1 MDAPYMVELKRNWK
15 YSSEGEILINVGPN
29 VTFPDFAS
37 DLRLVSLLLVHFHV
51 LIVKTYVLKYL
62 RKNQNVHSI

>member
-1 MDAPYMVELKRNWK
+1 MDALYMVELKRNWK

-37 DLRLVSLLLVHFHV
+37 DLRLVSLLLEVHFHV
-51 LIVKTYVLKYL
+51 LSVKIYVLKYL
-62 RKNQNVHSI
+62 RKN